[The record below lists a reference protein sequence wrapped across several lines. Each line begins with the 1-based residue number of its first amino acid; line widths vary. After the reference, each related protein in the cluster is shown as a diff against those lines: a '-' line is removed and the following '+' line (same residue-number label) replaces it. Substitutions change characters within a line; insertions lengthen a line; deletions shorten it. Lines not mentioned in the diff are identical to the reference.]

1 MILVNTPR
9 QMLAWPVSTA
19 SGSILGA
26 RSANHDRVLAMP
38 DALIVVDGAGESCE
52 AACTANAGLSG
63 ALFGLTKAT
72 QSQQPSALTVVQE
85 AASAVATFGPSG
97 GSATITVLQ
106 LVATDLPTAQVAWLG
121 DSPAFLLRDGVLQ
134 QLTRPH
140 NRAQEMAER
149 RLLTYDEAKVSPMS
163 TVLTRGIGA
172 LDGAPESISVPL
184 AEGDR
189 LLVASD
195 GVLAIPYEL
204 LAWALSQGDN
214 ARAAVDAVLEAAV
227 DHRASDNVA
236 VAVLVVDV
244 APWSASGVF
253 VAPDPRERATTYD
266 TDELLLD
273 AGLSPAPE
281 ASGLRSTREAK
292 ASLPDGHPGRRP
304 RRKLFGRGSR
314 RSRNDP
320 ATGPLPD

>member
-1 MILVNTPR
+1 MNTPR
-9 QMLAWPVSTA
+9 QMIAWPVSTA

-26 RSANHDRVLAMP
+26 RSVNHDRVLATP
-38 DALIVVDGAGESCE
+38 DALIVVDGAGESRE
-52 AACTANAGLSG
+52 AAGTATAGLGG
-63 ALFGLTKAT
+63 ALLGLTKAT
-72 QSQQPSALTVVQE
+72 QSQQPSALAIVQE

-97 GSATITVLQ
+97 ASATITALQ

-149 RLLTYDEAKVSPMS
+149 HLLTFDEAKVSPMS

-172 LDGAPESISVPL
+172 LDGAPESISVAL

-195 GVLAIPYEL
+195 GVLAIPDAR
-204 LAWALSQGDN
+204 LAWALSQGDD

-253 VAPDPRERATTYD
+253 VASDPRERAATYD
-266 TDELLLD
+266 TDELFLD
-273 AGLSPAPE
+273 APLSPPAE
-281 ASGLRSTREAK
+281 ASGLRSTRESK

-304 RRKLFGRGSR
+304 RREIFGRGSR
-314 RSRNDP
+314 RSGNNR